1 MLHITEYT
9 QNLKNKIMK
18 AKEFLHSDEIN
29 EWDTIFDPGG
39 KQEYTEDQ
47 LIRFAEIWLEKDKIS
62 DESITMYLKENLDE
76 PIMPNHIDRITGK
89 SK

>member
-1 MLHITEYT
+1 
-9 QNLKNKIMK
+9 MK

-39 KQEYTEDQ
+39 KQEYTEEQ

-62 DESITMYLKENLDE
+62 DESISMYLKENLDIIDE

>member
-1 MLHITEYT
+1 
-9 QNLKNKIMK
+9 MK

-62 DESITMYLKENLDE
+62 DESISMYIKENLDIIDE

>member
-1 MLHITEYT
+1 ME
-9 QNLKNKIMK
+9 
-18 AKEFLHSDEIN
+18 AKEYLHSDEIN

-39 KQEYTEDQ
+39 KQEYTEEQ

-62 DESITMYLKENLDE
+62 DESISMYIKENLDIIDE
-76 PIMPNHIDRITGK
+76 PIMPNHINRITGK

>member
-1 MLHITEYT
+1 
-9 QNLKNKIMK
+9 MK
-18 AKEFLHSDEIN
+18 TTAKEFLHSDEIN

-39 KQEYTEDQ
+39 KQEYTEEQ

-62 DESITMYLKENLDE
+62 DESISMYIKENLDIIDE
-76 PIMPNHIDRITGK
+76 PIMPNHINRITGK